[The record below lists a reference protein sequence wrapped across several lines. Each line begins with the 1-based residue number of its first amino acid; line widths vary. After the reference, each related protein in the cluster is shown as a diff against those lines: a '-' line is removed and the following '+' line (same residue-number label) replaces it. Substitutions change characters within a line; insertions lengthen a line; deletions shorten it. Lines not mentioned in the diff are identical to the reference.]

1 MVLACKRG
9 TLYCIVYAGDH
20 MLAQKT
26 PHSIFLPDLVL
37 AALLPEGYPKWK
49 RCVQTESLQWVTR
62 CTQQF
67 FKNPRCAGC
76 IVNTDN
82 QILHEHEISDSR
94 HITQWACGLLRTRTR
109 HAKSYEALFS
119 EVAVAVLRNVAFR
132 GEDDHMKAF
141 LEDLRSEFELV
152 VQTVQLNPIWFKHEA
167 VKAITSFENTKL
179 PRSARCVSARV
190 LGRHSILFGGMVF
203 TCAFALAFLRLM
215 WMDRKELI
223 LLKLGVVP
231 SFRTTMPRE
240 RHR

>member
-49 RCVQTESLQWVTR
+49 RCIQTESLQWVAR

-67 FKNPRCAGC
+67 FTNPRCAGC

-82 QILHEHEISDSR
+82 QILHEHEVSDSR
-94 HITQWACGLLRTRTR
+94 HITQWACGLLRTRAR
-109 HAKSYEALFS
+109 HAKSYEVLFS

-132 GEDDHMKAF
+132 GADGHMNAF
-141 LEDLRSEFELV
+141 LEELRSEFEMVLR
-152 VQTVQLNPIWFKHEA
+152 TVQLNPIWFKHEA
-167 VKAITSFENTKL
+167 VQAINSFENTKL

-190 LGRHSILFGGMVF
+190 LGRHSVLFGGMVYA
-203 TCAFALAFLRLM
+203 CAFALAFLRLM

-223 LLKLGVVP
+223 CLKLGVVP
-231 SFRTTMPRE
+231 NFRTIMPHE